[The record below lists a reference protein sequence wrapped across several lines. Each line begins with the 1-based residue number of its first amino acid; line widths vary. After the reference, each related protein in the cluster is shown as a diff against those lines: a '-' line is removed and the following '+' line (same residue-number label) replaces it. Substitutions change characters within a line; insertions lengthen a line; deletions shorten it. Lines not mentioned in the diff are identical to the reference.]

1 VVSNS
6 SSTCVESLVYGIP
19 VIIAGSKN
27 GITQNPIPDSIP
39 KCIWEL
45 CYSVDEFNLAIKR
58 LLSTMDKNRVMKYNE
73 IAKDIQKKYF
83 EPVTKKGVMKFLQI

>member
-6 SSTCVESLVYGIP
+6 SSTCVESLNYGIP

-39 KCIWEL
+39 KYIWEL
-45 CYSVDEFNLAIKR
+45 CYSVDEFNFAIKR